1 MYKEIA
7 FDPQCL
13 KEYHYYGILKSAFG
27 AEKGRFIVAALNEWV
42 AEAFAIVKNSEIQD
56 VKKKSVKNYLNSL
69 RKNKGADLLVLPFY
83 RKSVADAT
91 TVADWYGWFVNQREY
106 MDFDAIV
113 SERDIVG
120 AVNYEEII
128 GDCEGWNVPPT
139 VRVDRSPAAIV
150 AVLIPILRF
159 GTCVTIIDQFFK
171 LAGNNVLHEL
181 LRYLSDVK
189 NIKKLTIV
197 TSIDTAG
204 PDRVFD
210 IEYRANYIYLPKVDL
225 VVAPAR
231 FFHDRYLITDNSAV
245 KAGHGFS
252 DAPKAGAHADR
263 LSLSLCGKNEK
274 NETEA
279 DLLSAIDREIARV
292 IELNP

>member
-27 AEKGRFIVAALNEWV
+27 DEKGRFIVAAINEWL
-42 AEAFAIVKNSEIQD
+42 AEAFAIVKKSEIPD
-56 VKKKSVKNYLNSL
+56 IKKLRKSKGANVLILPSYRQFVVDPTSVKN
-69 RKNKGADLLVLPFY
+69 
-83 RKSVADAT
+83 
-91 TVADWYGWFVNQREY
+91 WYEWFVSQKEY
-106 MDFDAIV
+106 MDFDATI

-128 GDCEGWNVPPT
+128 GDCEGWSVPPT
-139 VRVDRSPAAIV
+139 IRVDRNPLAIV
-150 AVLIPILRF
+150 EALIPLVRL
-159 GTCVTIIDQFFK
+159 GTRITIIDQFFK
-171 LAGNNVLHEL
+171 LAGNRVLHEL
-181 LRYLSDVK
+181 LRYVSGVK

-210 IEYRANYIYLPKVDL
+210 VEYRANYIYLPKVDL
-225 VVAPAR
+225 VVAPER

-252 DAPKAGAHADR
+252 DAPKAGTPADR